1 MPLNFWMVVC
11 NAENFRI
18 TQERGFNLLGLK
30 PQHRRKVQRI
40 GNGDRILYYV
50 THKRKFTAT
59 VTATASFFEDDTP
72 IWENEGVADW
82 PYRIEIK
89 PEIILEDSQY
99 IDANLLAP
107 RLDYV
112 KRWTPEN
119 WYMAFQGNLH
129 LLPKADFL
137 LIEEEMKKLKFGK
150 DYKPTPTLQP
160 PSGNRKRKSGSR
172 RHGGGAGDKADAG
185 GPGRRSPGSYE
196 TRSNGGPRWPGPAAC
211 WGSVVPRWPRTG
223 AYWPHRARIP
233 WDCFRWV
240 DTLTPGSCEREC
252 KL

>member
-1 MPLNFWMVVC
+1 
-11 NAENFRI
+11 
-18 TQERGFNLLGLK
+18 LK
-30 PQHRRKVQRI
+30 PQHRRKIQRI

-50 THKRKFTAT
+50 THKRKFAA
-59 VTATASFFEDDTP
+59 TATAIGSFSEDDTP
-72 IWENEGVADW
+72 IWEKEGGADW

-89 PEIILEDSQY
+89 PEIVLEDEQY
-99 IDANLLAP
+99 IDANQLAP

-150 DYKPTPTLQP
+150 DYKPTSSLLP

-172 RHGGGAGDKADAG
+172 RHGARSGALRPAPLAQGSLAQGTVAQA
-185 GPGRRSPGSYE
+185 PASAAVEPASPG
-196 TRSNGGPRWPGPAAC
+196 TAAE
-211 WGSVVPRWPRTG
+211 W
-223 AYWPHRARIP
+223 
-233 WDCFRWV
+233 
-240 DTLTPGSCEREC
+240 TLRLAVGKSESLTDR
-252 KL
+252 

>member
-59 VTATASFFEDDTP
+59 VTATTSFFEDDTP
-72 IWENEGVADW
+72 IWENEGGANW
-82 PYRIEIK
+82 PFRIEIK
-89 PEIILEDSQY
+89 PEIVLDDSQY

-150 DYKPTPTLQP
+150 DYKPTAALQP

-172 RHGGGAGDKADAG
+172 RHGGRGGGQRPMPEAQGASAQAPTGRGATAAPSAPVQPPAG
-185 GPGRRSPGSYE
+185 AQSAQGGAAQAPIGPSAPASPG
-196 TRSNGGPRWPGPAAC
+196 TAPDG
-211 WGSVVPRWPRTG
+211 
-223 AYWPHRARIP
+223 
-233 WDCFRWV
+233 
-240 DTLTPGSCEREC
+240 
-252 KL
+252 

>member
-18 TQERGFNLLGLK
+18 TQERGFDLLGLK

-160 PSGNRKRKSGSR
+160 PSGNRKRKSGFR
-172 RHGGGAGDKADAG
+172 RHSGRSGGQ
-185 GPGRRSPGSYE
+185 R
-196 TRSNGGPRWPGPAAC
+196 PGPAAP
-211 WGSVVPRWPRTG
+211 GTAAQAPTRPGATAAQGGPAQPPTG
-223 AYWPHRARIP
+223 AQSSQGGPEQAP
-233 WDCFRWV
+233 
-240 DTLTPGSCEREC
+240 TGPTAPGSPGTTSDG
-252 KL
+252 

>member
-1 MPLNFWMVVC
+1 MPQNYWMIIS
-11 NAENFRI
+11 NPANYLI
-18 TQERGFNLLGLK
+18 THARGFTIQGLK
-30 PQHRRKVQRI
+30 AQHRRKVQRI

-59 VTATASFFEDDTP
+59 VTATTSFFEDDTP
-72 IWENEGVADW
+72 IWENEGGANW

-89 PEIILEDSQY
+89 PEIVLDDSQY

-107 RLDYV
+107 RLEYV

-172 RHGGGAGDKADAG
+172 RHGGRNGGQRPMPAAPGAAAQAPTRPGAAAAPVAPAEA
-185 GPGRRSPGSYE
+185 GPGAPAAQPPPAQAPTGPIAPASPG
-196 TRSNGGPRWPGPAAC
+196 TAPA
-211 WGSVVPRWPRTG
+211 
-223 AYWPHRARIP
+223 
-233 WDCFRWV
+233 
-240 DTLTPGSCEREC
+240 E
-252 KL
+252 

>member
-1 MPLNFWMVVC
+1 MHLNFWMVVC
-11 NAENFRI
+11 NAENFQI
-18 TQERGFNLLGLK
+18 TQDRGFNLLGLK

-59 VTATASFFEDDTP
+59 ATATGSFSEDDTP
-72 IWENEGVADW
+72 IWEKEGGADW

-89 PEIILEDSQY
+89 PEIVLEDSQY
-99 IDANLLAP
+99 IDANQLAP

-137 LIEEEMKKLKFGK
+137 LIEEEMKKIKFGK
-150 DYKPTPTLQP
+150 DYKPTPSLLP

-172 RHGGGAGDKADAG
+172 RHGGR
-185 GPGRRSPGSYE
+185 GPGQRPAPVGQGAAGAVAQG
-196 TRSNGGPRWPGPAAC
+196 TVAQAPANAPAAPAPS
-211 WGSVVPRWPRTG
+211 GTAS
-223 AYWPHRARIP
+223 A
-233 WDCFRWV
+233 
-240 DTLTPGSCEREC
+240 E
-252 KL
+252 

>member
-18 TQERGFNLLGLK
+18 TEERGFSLLGLK

-59 VTATASFFEDDTP
+59 VTATTSFFEDDTP
-72 IWENEGVADW
+72 IWENEGGANW

-89 PEIILEDSQY
+89 PEIVLDDSQY

-172 RHGGGAGDKADAG
+172 RHGGRGGGQRPAPAASGASGQAPTIPG
-185 GPGRRSPGSYE
+185 GAAAQGAPAQSGPRPPAPQRPPTQAPPAPRPPASPGTAPTE
-196 TRSNGGPRWPGPAAC
+196 
-211 WGSVVPRWPRTG
+211 
-223 AYWPHRARIP
+223 
-233 WDCFRWV
+233 
-240 DTLTPGSCEREC
+240 
-252 KL
+252 

>member
-18 TQERGFNLLGLK
+18 TQDRGFNLLGLK

-59 VTATASFFEDDTP
+59 ATATGSFSEDDTP
-72 IWENEGVADW
+72 IWEKEGGADW

-89 PEIILEDSQY
+89 PEIVLEDSQY
-99 IDANLLAP
+99 IDANQLAP

-137 LIEEEMKKLKFGK
+137 LIEEEMKKIKFGK
-150 DYKPTPTLQP
+150 DYKPTPSLLP

-172 RHGGGAGDKADAG
+172 RHGRPGGQRPAPVAQGAPRTAV
-185 GPGRRSPGSYE
+185 PGAVTQAPAR
-196 TRSNGGPRWPGPAAC
+196 TPAAPAPPAAPASS
-211 WGSVVPRWPRTG
+211 GT
-223 AYWPHRARIP
+223 AAA
-233 WDCFRWV
+233 
-240 DTLTPGSCEREC
+240 E
-252 KL
+252 